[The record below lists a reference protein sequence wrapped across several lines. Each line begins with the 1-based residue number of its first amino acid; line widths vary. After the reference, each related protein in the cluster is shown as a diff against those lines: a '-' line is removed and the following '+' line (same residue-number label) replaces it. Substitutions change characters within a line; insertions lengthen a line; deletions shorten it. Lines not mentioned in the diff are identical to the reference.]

1 MRHREVRFTWEYWL
15 NGEDKKSLKTLVW
28 GKIDGQSFLPLYET
42 DRTGKKESI
51 NPNYIKR
58 ISAIRVMLFSSC
70 SFQLSNLELSDEG
83 RYEIRLDLGK
93 GKTQLRSS
101 VNLSIDGKGTR
112 NMSSCN
118 AWNSQQLSV
127 TSWGVTGSQ
136 SELAY
141 IYNWRAIT
149 KASKVGFPNSH
160 SFSVTW
166 GAVFH
171 SVCQVKVAWPTQVFS
186 LHLATA
192 HDCDTGLFG

>member
-1 MRHREVRFTWEYWL
+1 MCYCFQRSIVFIPLFFLFQPAPPSSYFSKCPPPIVRAVRHREVQFTWEYWL
-15 NGEDKKSLKTLVW
+15 NGEDKKNLKTLVW

-42 DRTGKKESI
+42 DRKGTKASR
-51 NPNYIKR
+51 NPSYIKR

-118 AWNSQQLSV
+118 A
-127 TSWGVTGSQ
+127 
-136 SELAY
+136 
-141 IYNWRAIT
+141 
-149 KASKVGFPNSH
+149 
-160 SFSVTW
+160 
-166 GAVFH
+166 
-171 SVCQVKVAWPTQVFS
+171 
-186 LHLATA
+186 
-192 HDCDTGLFG
+192 